1 MAGTLAAAQRTADT
15 AGPDVLVTSAAGL
28 LAWAVWAWGALGLA
42 LTAASALPG
51 MLGGAARL
59 ALHVVLPAG
68 ARRSAAL
75 ALGLGLGVAGPLLGT
90 AALLTPTP
98 AAATDSWTPS
108 AAGPASTGRW
118 RRLGRQRTGA
128 RLARVA
134 HAGPAPDWPS
144 APPPRAPTSSSAAS
158 ACGTSRATG
167 SSRSTGGCP
176 PTARWLRRRTP
187 GGRPTPTSS
196 ARIPTCCCRARS
208 SPRRIRREPPGAPH
222 RLHVPRPWEPPMTA
236 PATRTTPPLP
246 PGRPPLRLVVV
257 PTPQPPLEDVRQPVR
272 LLLPGV
278 DRAASALPARA
289 ATAVRDGRGAASRT
303 TSAPPGRSV
312 PSCPTPGTRAGA

>member
-1 MAGTLAAAQRTADT
+1 MAGTLASAQRTADT

-98 AAATDSWTPS
+98 AAADTWTPAS
-108 AAGPASTGRW
+108 AGSGLDWPVAPTARPVPDWPATAVCSAPLPDWPAAAPAAGTHVVVRGECLWHIASDRLLAQHGRTPTDGEVAAATQRLVAGQRRRHRPGSRPAAAGP
-118 RRLGRQRTGA
+118 
-128 RLARVA
+128 
-134 HAGPAPDWPS
+134 GPAPPDRRER
-144 APPPRAPTSSSAAS
+144 APPRP
-158 ACGTSRATG
+158 
-167 SSRSTGGCP
+167 
-176 PTARWLRRRTP
+176 LV
-187 GGRPTPTSS
+187 RPTL
-196 ARIPTCCCRARS
+196 
-208 SPRRIRREPPGAPH
+208 GAPDD
-222 RLHVPRPWEPPMTA
+222 RTRPPRTRPLQ
-236 PATRTTPPLP
+236 PA
-246 PGRPPLRLVVV
+246 RPPLRLVVV

-278 DRAASALPARA
+278 DGPAAALPAGA
-289 ATAVRDGRGAASRT
+289 ATAGRDARARVRGRLRAR
-303 TSAPPGRSV
+303 PGRSG
-312 PSCPTPGTRAGA
+312 PSCPTPGTRAGG